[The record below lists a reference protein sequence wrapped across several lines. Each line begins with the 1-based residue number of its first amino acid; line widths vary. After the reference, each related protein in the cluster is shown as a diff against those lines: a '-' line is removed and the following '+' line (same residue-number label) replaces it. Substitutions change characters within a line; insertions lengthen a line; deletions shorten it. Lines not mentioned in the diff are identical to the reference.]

1 MPSTLSLRA
10 TVFAAALVASSAS
23 AETLRMGG
31 VGAATAFLPPLFAAF
46 DPKGEHRLEVI
57 PALGSSGG
65 LRAAADNML
74 DVAVSGRVLKA
85 DEKAQGLTQ
94 TIAIRTPLVLVTS
107 RPDPVGLKS
116 ADVADIF
123 RSPKAM
129 WPDGSPIRIIIRPV
143 SDSDTPVLS
152 DMFPGMQAALVE
164 ARKRG
169 EIPVAPTDQDNADT
183 AEQTPGSLASSTLTQ
198 ILLERRKLRSLPIDG
213 KEPSLENLERGAYPF
228 AKTFYFVLSAKKK
241 PVAER
246 FVAFLATPEGQA
258 ALRAT
263 GNLSAAD

>member
-1 MPSTLSLRA
+1 MPYNVSLRA
-10 TVFAAALVASSAS
+10 AALAAALIASSAS

-31 VGAATAFLPPLFAAF
+31 VGAATALLPPLFAAF
-46 DPKGEHRLEVI
+46 DPKGEHQLEVI
-57 PALGSSGG
+57 PALGSNGG
-65 LRAAADNML
+65 LRAVADNML
-74 DVAVSGRVLKA
+74 DVAVTGRALKA

-94 TIAIRTPLVLVTS
+94 TIAIRTPFVLVTS
-107 RPDPVGLKS
+107 RPDPAGLKS
-116 ADVADIF
+116 ADVADIY
-123 RSPKAM
+123 RSPKAT
-129 WPDGSPIRIIIRPV
+129 WPDGSPIRIIMRPV

-152 DMFPGMQAALVE
+152 NMFPRMQAALEE

-169 EIPVAPTDQDNADT
+169 ELPVAATDQDNADM

-198 ILLERRKLRSLPIDG
+198 IQLERRKLRSLPIDG
-213 KEPSLENLERGAYPF
+213 KESSLENLERGAYPF

-241 PVAER
+241 PIAER

-263 GNLSAAD
+263 GNLPAAD